1 METQLSDVYKV
12 IGQRNR
18 VAFLSPAT
26 YGSCS
31 TRPLIPCLLYHASVV
46 VQVIKKLDKN
56 SKYFSYMNL
65 QDKNCKQHFS
75 KVWMWPVTK
84 NVTLPS
90 DYASVSGPSRWP
102 HSGESSWGGSP
113 WQAQPLA
120 TGRQLTSQLCCDQGL
135 LLILMQFGRLH
146 KKEEI
151 VRGSNAVLSC
161 HRSLLQSAG
170 WASWRRPYQGF

>member
-56 SKYFSYMNL
+56 SKYFSYMNSQEKIESNIL
-65 QDKNCKQHFS
+65 DPFTKLVVIQSTIHAGCKKNNHLDGKFQVEC
-75 KVWMWPVTK
+75 
-84 NVTLPS
+84 
-90 DYASVSGPSRWP
+90 
-102 HSGESSWGGSP
+102 
-113 WQAQPLA
+113 
-120 TGRQLTSQLCCDQGL
+120 
-135 LLILMQFGRLH
+135 
-146 KKEEI
+146 
-151 VRGSNAVLSC
+151 
-161 HRSLLQSAG
+161 
-170 WASWRRPYQGF
+170 